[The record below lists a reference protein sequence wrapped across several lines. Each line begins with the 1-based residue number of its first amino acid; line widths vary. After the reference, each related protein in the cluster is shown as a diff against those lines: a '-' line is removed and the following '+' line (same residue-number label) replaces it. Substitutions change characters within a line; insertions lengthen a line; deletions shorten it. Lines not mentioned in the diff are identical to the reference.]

1 MIKVLIVEDDPMVL
15 EINSSYL
22 NQIQGYK
29 LAGKVTSVKDA
40 LSFLEENEVDL
51 ILLDIYMPEQDGLTF
66 LTHIRSSQKD
76 IDVILITAASDKKSI
91 HRAIQNGAVDYIIK
105 PFRFERLKQA
115 LVKYKEH
122 RRLLMDKT
130 NINQEELDRLINNP
144 NRVFTKVL
152 PPKGL
157 TKHTLREIWNYIQSK
172 NGEEFSTEELVE
184 VIGIS
189 RISIRKYLAFLED
202 INVLS
207 SHLSYGNIGR
217 PLTMYN
223 CKVENEESV
232 KPYIID

>member
-76 IDVILITAASDKKSI
+76 IDVILITAASDKNSI

-157 TKHTLREIWNYIQSK
+157 TKHTLREIWSYIESK

-189 RISIRKYLAFLED
+189 RISIRKYLAFLEN

-223 CKVENEESV
+223 CKVGNEESV
-232 KPYIID
+232 KPYIVD

>member
-76 IDVILITAASDKKSI
+76 IDVILITAASDKNSI

-130 NINQEELDRLINNP
+130 NINQEELDRLINNS

-157 TKHTLREIWNYIQSK
+157 TKHTLREIWSYIESK

-189 RISIRKYLAFLED
+189 RISIRKYLAFLEN

-223 CKVENEESV
+223 CKVGNEESV
-232 KPYIID
+232 KPYIVD

>member
-22 NQIQGYK
+22 NQIPGYK

-40 LSFLEENEVDL
+40 LSFLEKNEVDL
-51 ILLDIYMPEQDGLTF
+51 ILLDIYMPEQDGLSF
-66 LTHIRSSQKD
+66 LTQIRSAQKD

-157 TKHTLREIWNYIQSK
+157 TKHTLREIWNYIESK
-172 NGEEFSTEELVE
+172 KGEEFSTEELVE

-202 INVLS
+202 INVLT

-232 KPYIID
+232 KPYIVD